1 VGRYS
6 AGIKYRED
14 KIMSVKIRS
23 AVPADLPTILQFIH
37 DLAEYEKAPDEV
49 ELSLDDLK
57 ESLFGVNP
65 QVFCLISEVD
75 NEISGFAVWHLNYST
90 WLGKHGI
97 YLEDLYVDPK
107 FRGLGHGKALL
118 RKLAQICIEK
128 GYKRLQWWVLDWN
141 ESAID
146 FYKSIGAE
154 PMDEWTVFRVSG
166 SSLRKLATEVN

>member
-1 VGRYS
+1 
-6 AGIKYRED
+6 
-14 KIMSVKIRS
+14 
-23 AVPADLPTILQFIH
+23 
-37 DLAEYEKAPDEV
+37 
-49 ELSLDDLK
+49 
-57 ESLFGVNP
+57 VNP

-75 NEISGFAVWHLNYST
+75 NETSGFAVWHLNYST

-118 RKLAQICIEK
+118 RKLAQICIEN

-166 SSLRKLATEVN
+166 SSLEKLATEVN

>member
-1 VGRYS
+1 MGRYS

-49 ELSLDDLK
+49 ELSLGDLK
-57 ESLFGVNP
+57 DSLFGVNP

-146 FYKSIGAE
+146 FYKSIGAQ

>member
-1 VGRYS
+1 
-6 AGIKYRED
+6 
-14 KIMSVKIRS
+14 MSVKIRP
-23 AVPADLPTILQFIH
+23 AVPTDLPIILQFIH

-57 ESLFGVNP
+57 DSLFGVNP

-75 NEISGFAVWHLNYST
+75 NQTSGFAVWHLNYST

>member
-1 VGRYS
+1 
-6 AGIKYRED
+6 
-14 KIMSVKIRS
+14 MSVKIRS
-23 AVPADLPTILQFIH
+23 AVPADLPRILQFIH

-75 NEISGFAVWHLNYST
+75 NETSGFAVWHLNYST

>member
-1 VGRYS
+1 
-6 AGIKYRED
+6 
-14 KIMSVKIRS
+14 MSVKIRS

-57 ESLFGVNP
+57 DSLFGVNP

-75 NEISGFAVWHLNYST
+75 NETSGFAVWHLNYST

-118 RKLAQICIEK
+118 RKLDQICIEN

-166 SSLRKLATEVN
+166 SSLEKLATEVN

>member
-1 VGRYS
+1 MGRHS

-57 ESLFGVNP
+57 DSLFGVNP

-75 NEISGFAVWHLNYST
+75 NQTSGFAVWHLNYST

-118 RKLAQICIEK
+118 RKLAQIRIEN

-154 PMDEWTVFRVSG
+154 PMDKWTVFRVSG
-166 SSLRKLATEVN
+166 SSLRKLATEGN

>member
-1 VGRYS
+1 
-6 AGIKYRED
+6 
-14 KIMSVKIRS
+14 MSVKIRS

-57 ESLFGVNP
+57 DSLFGVNP

-75 NEISGFAVWHLNYST
+75 NETSGFAVWHLNYST